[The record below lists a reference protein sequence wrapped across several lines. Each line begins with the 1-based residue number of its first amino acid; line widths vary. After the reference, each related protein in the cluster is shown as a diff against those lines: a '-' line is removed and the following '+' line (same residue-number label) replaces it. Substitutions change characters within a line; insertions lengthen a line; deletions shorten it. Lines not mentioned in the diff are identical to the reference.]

1 MIKIAHFGKYY
12 FPDAGGIES
21 VSLSI
26 ARGAVVNGYA
36 VTVICFGN
44 TQKISEEIVDQVRI
58 LRSPIALTIASQPLG
73 LRYMYLCLRES
84 RQANLVHLHAP
95 NMLGCLCALFIARK
109 TRLLVHWHSDVI
121 GKGLLGKLLRP
132 LEFLILKRADTIV
145 ATSKIYADASEILSK
160 FREKVSVVPIGVPDV
175 KPISDNVSLS
185 TILSALVKII
195 AGRRIILAVGRLV
208 PYKGFD
214 VLIEAAK
221 YINSDAV
228 VIIVGDGQFRVDL
241 QNSINSSGVAE
252 GVHLTGRLSEECL
265 RYLFSKASLYCM
277 SSTNRAEA
285 FGVVL
290 LEAMAYGL
298 PIVATD
304 IPGSGVPWVNK
315 HGTSGLNVPAG
326 DPQALAEACNQILGS
341 MKLCNKL
348 ACGARQRFMDEFTED
363 VFVKRMMDVYDSV
376 YGQISDP

>member
-1 MIKIAHFGKYY
+1 MIKISHFGKYY
-12 FPDAGGIES
+12 FPHAGGIES
-21 VSLSI
+21 VTRSLT
-26 ARGAVVNGYA
+26 RGAVVNGYA

-73 LRYMYLCLRES
+73 LKFMYLCLKES

-95 NMLGCLCALFIARK
+95 NMLGCLCALFIPRK

-145 ATSKIYADASEILSK
+145 ATSKIYADASETLSK
-160 FREKVSVVPIGVPDV
+160 FREKVTVVPIGVPDI
-175 KPISDNVSLS
+175 KPISHNVIVS
-185 TILSALVKII
+185 TILLKLVKII
-195 AGRRIILAVGRLV
+195 AERRIILAVGRLV

-221 YINSDAV
+221 YIKSDT
-228 VIIVGDGQFRVDL
+228 VIVIVGDGPFRVDL
-241 QNSINSSGVAE
+241 QNTVNTSGVADN
-252 GVHLTGRLSEECL
+252 VHLTGRLSEECL

-277 SSTNRAEA
+277 SSTYRAEA

-290 LEAMAYGL
+290 LEAMAFGL

-326 DPQALAEACNQILGS
+326 DPKALAEACNEILGS
-341 MKLCNKL
+341 VKLCNKL
-348 ACGARQRFMDEFTED
+348 ASGARQRFLNEFTED
-363 VFVKRMMDVYDSV
+363 VFVQRMMAVYDSIH
-376 YGQISDP
+376 G